1 MLLEAGELYLATHYL
16 KAQRVRALVKD
27 GLRRAFQGLDAL
39 LTPTLP
45 YPAARHDQP
54 SFRGTSGSDEPVIN
68 AYVRTCCPF
77 NLSGL
82 PALSVPC
89 GFTQVGLPVGLQI
102 VGRPFDEA
110 TVLRIGQAYEAATD
124 WHTRK
129 PAL

>member
-1 MLLEAGELYLATHYL
+1 MRAFPKRHCAFRLA
-16 KAQRVRALVKD
+16 ARERRALVKD

-45 YPAARHDQP
+45 HPAARHDQA
-54 SFRGTSGSDEPVIN
+54 SFRGPSGADEPVIN
-68 AYVRTCCPF
+68 AYVRTCGPF

-82 PALSVPC
+82 PALSIPC
-89 GFTQVGLPVGLQI
+89 GFTEPGLPIGLQI

-110 TVLRIGQAYEAATD
+110 MVLRIGQAYQSNTD